1 MNTRPREQSTIRA
14 LFLTE
19 NVPYSLDTRIQRET
33 HALAPLGV
41 VSTVISP
48 AGEGE
53 PLHDIQDGMHVYRY
67 PKPSWGEGFFAHV
80 AEYLTSVVAQTCLA
94 HWVFVRH
101 GFDVIHVGNPP
112 DILWFVAA
120 PYKLLGK
127 TFIYDQHDP
136 VPELFE
142 VRWGKKL
149 KGMVRLLYGLEAIS
163 YWLADHIITTNQTF
177 REVAIA
183 RSGRPES
190 EVTVVRNGPH
200 LATDFPPTEPAPE
213 VRALGRTVVGY
224 LGIMNPQDDL
234 DIFLQMARII
244 RIDRQRTDIGFVMVG
259 SGDAF
264 PKLQQL
270 RDELGLH
277 DAVLMTGSIPWP
289 QVLATLAAADICI
302 QPDLPSAY
310 NKNLTTNK
318 LMEYMAM
325 GKAAVAFNLPEAQ
338 VSGGDTVYFV
348 DTHTT
353 EALADAVLALAD
365 DPERRQML
373 GRKARQRIE
382 ITLAWEHQAQNLVRV
397 YEQLFPGLSELAP
410 SERQPLEGQAQELH

>member
-1 MNTRPREQSTIRA
+1 MNTRLRERSKIRA

-19 NVPYSLDTRIQRET
+19 NVPYSLDTRIKRET
-33 HALAPLGV
+33 DALKPLGV

-48 AGEGE
+48 AGERE
-53 PLHDIQDGMHVYRY
+53 PLHDMQDGKHIYRY
-67 PKPSWGEGFFAHV
+67 PKPSWGEGLFAHV
-80 AEYLTSVVAQTCLA
+80 AEYLTSVVAQTFLA
-94 HWVFVRH
+94 AWVFLRH

-112 DILWFVAA
+112 DLLWIVAA

-127 TFIYDQHDP
+127 IFIYDQHDP

-142 VRWGKKL
+142 VRWGQKL
-149 KGMVRLLYGLEAIS
+149 KVLVRFLYGLERIS
-163 YWLADHIITTNQTF
+163 YWLADHIITTNHTF
-177 REVAIA
+177 RQVAIA
-183 RSGRPES
+183 RSGRQKED
-190 EVTVVRNGPH
+190 VTVVRNGPH
-200 LATDFPPTEPAPE
+200 LAVDFPPTEPDPK

-224 LGIMNPQDDL
+224 LGIMNPQDDI

-270 RDELGLH
+270 RDELGLA
-277 DAVLMTGSIPWP
+277 DAVLMTGSIPWSN
-289 QVLATLAAADICI
+289 VLLATLAAADICV

-325 GKAAVAFNLPEAQ
+325 GKAAVAFDLPEAQ
-338 VSGGDTVYFV
+338 VSGGGAVCFV
-348 DTHTT
+348 DTYTT
-353 EALADAVLALAD
+353 EALADAVIALAD
-365 DPERRQML
+365 DPERRHMI
-373 GRKARQRIE
+373 GRQARQRIE
-382 ITLAWEHQAQNLVRV
+382 TTLAWEHQAQHLVRV
-397 YEQLFPGLSELAP
+397 YEKLFPGASDVPPIEY
-410 SERQPLEGQAQELH
+410 QMQEKR